1 MIKMLL
7 SLYRPFLKAIVVTT
21 IFTIVAELSYSVTP
35 YAGGLLI
42 DSIIAKKPIMESFKF
57 LFLALAGQG
66 LFILIFYLKERYELA
81 HLEFV
86 IPKRFQ
92 RYSLEK
98 MFSFSIG
105 QHAHQNSVFQTNIIK
120 RGEDAVVQLLNI
132 FTNQIISAFVTVLVM
147 LGAMLIVSPFLGLLF
162 SIGVFIYMVVAIYGG
177 IKIYP
182 ALKRIEDMRQ
192 NHGRQHGETIRNS
205 RLVIA
210 HAQEERFI
218 QELDKNRSSVD
229 KVAEKVWQGIALRYS
244 SGQFFVNLVRFGVM
258 AVGLTLVT
266 KGEYTAGYLVT
277 FWLWSGNIVASIRP
291 FQWLTRQIMR
301 EYAGVKKFY
310 ETTSIKTDVPVA
322 ENPIHPQFFFGKI
335 EFKNVSYSYRP
346 RGEELE
352 TKEAETE
359 IEREPTINNMS
370 FVIKAG
376 EHVAFVGESGA
387 GKSTII
393 SMLLRAHD
401 PDEGQIL
408 IDGNDLRLLD
418 LKQYRRKVGMV
429 EQDVTLF
436 DDTLK
441 RNILFGLEERMGL
454 VSDEELQKVS
464 QAARIN
470 RFFEKLEKGFETVIG
485 ERGVKL
491 SGGERQRVGIAR
503 ALIKEPVILIFDEAT
518 SSLDAQNES
527 AIREAI
533 HEASEGRTTITVA
546 HRFSTIKRVDR
557 IFVVENGSIIAV
569 GTHDE
574 LMSSST
580 HYQELVSHQLLQ

>member
-1 MIKMLL
+1 MLL
-7 SLYRPFLKAIVVTT
+7 SLYRPFLKSIIVTT
-21 IFTIVAELSYSVTP
+21 VFIIVAELSYSVTP

-42 DSIIAKKPIMESFKF
+42 DSIIAKKPIVESLKI
-57 LFLALAGQG
+57 LLLALAGQG
-66 LFILIFYLKERYELA
+66 LFILIFYLKDRYELA
-81 HLEFV
+81 HLDFA
-86 IPKRFQ
+86 IPKKFQ

-120 RGEDAVVQLLNI
+120 RGEDAVVQLLNM
-132 FTNQIISAFVTVLVM
+132 FTGQIIPEFITVLVM

-162 SIGVFIYMVVAIYGG
+162 SIGVFIYVVLVIYDG

-182 ALKRIEDMRQ
+182 VLKRIEDLRQ

-205 RLVIA
+205 RLVIS

-218 QELDKNRSSVD
+218 QELDESRSSID
-229 KVAEKVWQGIALRYS
+229 TVAEKVWQGVTFRYS
-244 SGQFFVNLVRFGVM
+244 IRQFFIHLVRFGVV
-258 AVGLTLVT
+258 AIGLTLVA
-266 KGEYTAGYLVT
+266 KGQYTAGYLVT
-277 FWLWSGNIVASIRP
+277 FWLWSGQVVGSIRP
-291 FQWLTRQIMR
+291 FQWIPRQVMR

-310 ETTSIKTDVPVA
+310 ETTSLKTDVPVA

-352 TKEAETE
+352 NKEIKTET
-359 IEREPTINNMS
+359 EREPAINNMS

-408 IDGNDLRLLD
+408 VDGNDLRLLD

-441 RNILFGLEERMGL
+441 RNILFGLEERMTL
-454 VSDEELQKVS
+454 VSDEELQKVC
-464 QAARIN
+464 QASRIN

-533 HEASEGRTTITVA
+533 HEASQGRTTITVA
-546 HRFSTIKRVDR
+546 HRFSTIKQVDR
-557 IFVVENGSIIAV
+557 IFVIENGSIIGV
-569 GTHDE
+569 GTHEE
-574 LMSSST
+574 LMSSS
-580 HYQELVSHQLLQ
+580 